1 MNDLARRAGEV
12 MDGLVGRSIGR
23 RDRAVV
29 IGAAVS
35 AVWVLMVLVFW
46 LAGPSDAPPMGGL
59 ARLASI
65 VGVVLPLILIWIAV
79 GLAQAIAALR
89 AEARALRA
97 RVEVMRG
104 GDPARPDPVPA
115 TPGLASAAA
124 ARASARPAVRPSDTR
139 APDARTESRQTDLP
153 FEQSAPEPVPP
164 EALVAALNFPDGPDD
179 HAAIAALRT
188 ALADPDTARA
198 IRAAQD
204 VITLLASHGIYMD
217 DLDPTPAPPEI
228 WRRFAAGQRGPAVAG
243 LGTIDDAAALD
254 LAGALMRGDEVF
266 RDAAHHFLRQ
276 YDRMLVRA
284 DGQMNDDGLAALAAT
299 RSGRAFTLLAQVTGM
314 FG

>member
-1 MNDLARRAGEV
+1 MTDLTRRAGEV
-12 MDGLVGRSIGR
+12 MDGLVGH

-35 AVWVLMVLVFW
+35 AVWLLMVLVFW
-46 LAGPSDAPPMGGL
+46 LAGPSDAPPVGGL
-59 ARLASI
+59 ARLASV
-65 VGVVLPLILIWIAV
+65 VGVVMPLVLIWIAV
-79 GLAQAIAALR
+79 GLAQAISALR

-104 GDPARPDPVPA
+104 GDPARHDPVPA

-124 ARASARPAVRPSDTR
+124 ARASARPAARPAPDTR
-139 APDARTESRQTDLP
+139 PESRQTDLP

-179 HAAIAALRT
+179 HTAIAALRT

-217 DLDPTPAPPEI
+217 DLDPAPAPPEI

-243 LGTIDDAAALD
+243 LGTITDAAMQE

-284 DGQMNDDGLAALAAT
+284 DTQMNDDGLAALAAT